1 MITLADGIEIA
12 YDEVGTGCPV
22 LWIHGF
28 PLNRTFWAPQ
38 LSALVDHSRCIAPD
52 LRGFGESSVRPPY
65 SMDQYADDLVHL
77 LDALEIRQAV
87 IAGLSMGGYIA
98 FAIWRRHRHRVRAL
112 LLADTRPGAD
122 NDEAREKRRALIAV
136 ARERGSG
143 AVADTLIGGLVGK
156 QTRARRPEVV
166 DQLHRL
172 LESAPVDGIVGACE
186 AMIARPDST
195 PSLATIDV
203 PTLIVVGEDDALMP
217 VRESRAM
224 HEAIAGSR
232 LEIIA
237 GAGHV
242 SSFERPAAF
251 NHVTSEFLAAVTCE

>member
-1 MITLADGIEIA
+1 MIALVDGVEIA
-12 YDEVGTGCPV
+12 YDEVGTGCPM

-38 LSALVDHSRCIAPD
+38 VGALVYHSRCIAPD

-65 SMDQYADDLVHL
+65 SMDQYADDMVHL
-77 LDALEIRQAV
+77 LDALEIDQAV

-98 FAIWRRHRHRVRAL
+98 LTIWRRHPRRVRAL
-112 LLADTRPGAD
+112 LLADTRAGAD
-122 NDEAREKRRALIAV
+122 SDEGRDKRRALITL

-143 AVADTLIGGLVGK
+143 AVADEQIGGLVGK
-156 QTRARRPEVV
+156 STRVRRPEAA
-166 DQLHRL
+166 DQLHRM

-186 AMIARPDST
+186 AMIGRPDST
-195 PSLATIDV
+195 PLLATIDV
-203 PTLIVVGEDDALMP
+203 PTLIVVGEEDVLTP
-217 VRESRAM
+217 VKESRTM

-251 NHVTSEFLAAVTCE
+251 NHVTSEFLAAITCE

>member
-28 PLNRTFWAPQ
+28 PLNRTYWAPQ

-65 SMDQYADDLVHL
+65 SMDQYADDLVQL
-77 LDALEIRQAV
+77 LDALEIRRAV